1 MNARAR
7 QQAGLWARRGLSL
20 TLAVAVAAAV
30 VAAATVAAAAVVC
43 GGLAVAAA
51 ALAWMRL
58 RPAEGHQLWH
68 HATRPTGPAPDE
80 DPGDPPHMTLEV

>member
-1 MNARAR
+1 MNAQSRA
-7 QQAGLWARRGLSL
+7 GVWARRGLSL
-20 TLAVAVAAAV
+20 TLAVVVATGL
-30 VAAATVAAAAVVC
+30 VAAATVAAAVVVC

-68 HATRPTGPAPDE
+68 GPTRPEPIGTDDPDGPPQ
-80 DPGDPPHMTLEV
+80 MTLEV